1 MKMST
6 RKKGLDVPSIIVLFV
21 IAVIILLFTLAL
33 IRRTFPSF
41 VSSATC
47 EGRAGTCIDKS
58 TGCPLGSHEE
68 FGLSGCTEGQICCVS
83 ESRGGTSTSTT
94 STTQLTTKEKNILKN
109 GIIVTLGNSPTPL
122 TQGAVIPLKVSQTY
136 EFDVVINDQLKN
148 SQQKIGEKCLIYV
161 TDSKNPGKSYVL
173 DGANGLQE
181 ATSKYTGQLFDCLPG
196 QAISLTYNPGA
207 LDAYKSLTL
216 YTILLDKESSDAID
230 TQPIA
235 ALQGMFSNTKHWLAW
250 KAFPLRIDPVLKITG
265 MSADWTA
272 KDDITITCN
281 GISCTKIEVGILR
294 MGDSE
299 TYEDLFGRCSGTR
312 GSSPTFHDTL
322 QYISG
327 TTVQTSGIPLNIDI
341 GGFRL
346 PYQQRIQYV
355 TSTSPIAVVNNKA
368 TISIDKAAMIRTF
381 GGSTNTLTE
390 QSPLIGDKTYL
401 CVKAT
406 AEGTSPGNTYYAL
419 SETPLKV
426 DAIAPVVDAET
437 GITVIYPDP
446 ITAVNMTVPYYYR
459 QYPRIQVGGCYDMGQ
474 SGCTNYDYYIKTGN
488 FINLNS
494 NTGDWTTGLVGV
506 LLTEGVNSLI
516 TYFAS
521 KDAANTIC
529 PLMTSNGYT
538 RNTNPEIRFMGAGQ
552 AIVCIRIGDKVGNTR
567 LVWKP
572 IWSPTEMFNRI
583 LVSSI

>member
-94 STTQLTTKEKNILKN
+94 STTQFTTKEQNILKN
-109 GIIVTLGNSPTPL
+109 GIIVTLGNSAAAIADRT
-122 TQGAVIPLKVSQTY
+122 TIPMKVSQAHDIKIT
-136 EFDVVINDQLKN
+136 INSQLKGTQDN
-148 SQQKIGEKCLIYV
+148 NKLGGCLIYMV
-161 TDSKNPGKSYVL
+161 DSKNKNRLYVPDSGGNLLISESLPSSPMTCNPG
-173 DGANGLQE
+173 E
-181 ATSKYTGQLFDCLPG
+181 PITIHYT
-196 QAISLTYNPGA
+196 PGA
-207 LDAYKSLTL
+207 LDVYKSLTL
-216 YTILLDKESSDAID
+216 YVYLFKNGITSNDYSNKQLQAASRFF
-230 TQPIA
+230 PI
-235 ALQGMFSNTKHWLAW
+235 KV
-250 KAFPLRIDPVLKITG
+250 DPVLKITG

-381 GGSTNTLTE
+381 GGSANTLTE